1 MENKFI
7 AVLDFASG
15 EVHIYTVQG
24 IETNEEAEEYI
35 STFGHSVKDCSFMIM
50 NVLAFNIH

>member
-24 IETNEEAEEYI
+24 IETTEEAEEYI
-35 STFGHSVKDCSFMIM
+35 ATEGHRVKDCNFMMM